1 MYMKGKYQF
10 TKSTNLTDFY
20 LIDNEVTMNF
30 KPRHGTVL
38 PITSRELKEL
48 LKKWGTPAGLG
59 KINNNPVLPG
69 YYADPE
75 ILYAEKTRR
84 LDILDKVSTYGKLKK
99 TWKLLWQQKK

>member
-1 MYMKGKYQF
+1 M
-10 TKSTNLTDFY
+10 
-20 LIDNEVTMNF
+20 
-30 KPRHGTVL
+30 
-38 PITSRELKEL
+38 
-48 LKKWGTPAGLG
+48 G